1 MPEHSRVNS
10 SQHSSRHGSV
20 ETNLTSIHEDAGS
33 TPGLDLWVKAFGSV
47 AAVAKIQSLAQELPY
62 AVGEVI
68 K

>member
-1 MPEHSRVNS
+1 MVT
-10 SQHSSRHGSV
+10 QV
-20 ETNLTSIHEDAGS
+20 TMKVI
-33 TPGLDLWVKAFGSV
+33 PGLTQWVKAFGSV